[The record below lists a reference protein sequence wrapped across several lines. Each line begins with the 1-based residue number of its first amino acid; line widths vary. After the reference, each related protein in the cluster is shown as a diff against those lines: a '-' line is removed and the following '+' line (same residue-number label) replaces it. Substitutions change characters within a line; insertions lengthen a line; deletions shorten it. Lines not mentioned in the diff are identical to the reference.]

1 MLPPIH
7 SPLSPISLQTLVFDG
22 RPGTIMSSRICR
34 SRNLNFKDF
43 RCRCVI
49 TLQYQHFLRFSP
61 KQHQTSNKHVTP
73 AAARQS
79 FVPQELP
86 LFPLFPLLNL
96 PSAGVPPWGQ
106 ARTWANL
113 GEGREGREDTATRP
127 APKGNLN
134 IKHFCLNFKIA
145 QHLTFSEPKF
155 QRFSL

>member
-1 MLPPIH
+1 MLGMHCPPTPTPSRAPSPH
-7 SPLSPISLQTLVFDG
+7 SFPPFPPYPFKQLMFDG

-127 APKGNLN
+127 APKGD
-134 IKHFCLNFKIA
+134 
-145 QHLTFSEPKF
+145 LTFTHC
-155 QRFSL
+155 